1 MVQSSDAGATL
12 MSAATG
18 PDALGAPP
26 NGNDRSAMHLTQPLH
41 KALRERPRALA
52 TVCGARRHDFATF
65 VDRVARLA
73 AGLRG
78 LGVQPGD
85 RVGMI
90 ALNSDRYLEYFFGT
104 WWAGAVVNPV
114 NIRWNAKEVA
124 YSLDDCDTRVLLVDD
139 TFVPVAQSL
148 MGLSTSLRTLVHA
161 GDAPTPDGMTGYEA
175 MLASAAPMQ
184 DVVARGDD
192 LAAVM
197 YTGGTTGLPKGV
209 MLTHTNLYTN
219 ALCSVATMPRPEDSV
234 GILAAP
240 MFHVGGFCLAM
251 QLMLRLCPQV
261 ILPGFDELAMLEAIA
276 REKGRETFL
285 VPTMIKRL
293 IEHPRFSAFD
303 VSTLNLIIYGAAPID
318 STLLDEAIRA
328 LPQTNF
334 CQAYGM
340 TELAPVVAVL
350 PPAAHRAVDGRRDK
364 LRSAGVPVPIAE
376 IRIVD
381 GDDNDVPNGTVGEI
395 VARGPMVMRGYWNKP
410 EQTAQALRGG
420 WMHTGDG
427 GYMDDDGYIY
437 VVDRIKDMIVTGGE
451 NVYSAEVENA
461 ILKMPQVAMCAVV
474 GVPDDR
480 WGERVHAVIVLR
492 PGHTLDAQDVVAH
505 CRDEI
510 AGYKCPR
517 SVEFRDELPLSAA
530 GKLQKFVLREPFW
543 AGRARRVN

>member
-1 MVQSSDAGATL
+1 MY
-12 MSAATG
+12 
-18 PDALGAPP
+18 
-26 NGNDRSAMHLTQPLH
+26 LTQPLH
-41 KALRERPRALA
+41 KALRERPQTTA
-52 TVCGARRHDFATF
+52 TICGARRHSFAVF

-73 AGLRG
+73 AALRE
-78 LGVQPGD
+78 LGVQRGD
-85 RVGMI
+85 RVGMM
-90 ALNSDRYLEYFFGT
+90 ALNSDRYLEFFFGT

-139 TFVPVAQSL
+139 QFVPVAKSL
-148 MGLSTSLRTLVHA
+148 KGLSTSLRTLVHA
-161 GDAPTPDGMTGYEA
+161 GDAATPEGMVGYES
-175 MLASAAPMQ
+175 MLSAAAPAQ
-184 DVVARGDD
+184 DVFAAGEDV
-192 LAAVM
+192 AAVM

-234 GILAAP
+234 GIQAAP
-240 MFHVGGFCLAM
+240 MFHVGGFSLSM

-261 ILPGFDELAMLEAIA
+261 ILPGFDELSMLEAIA

-293 IEHPRFSAFD
+293 IEHPRFSEFD

-318 STLLDEAIRA
+318 ATLLDDA
-328 LPQTNF
+328 LRSLPAAQF

-340 TELAPVVAVL
+340 TELSPVVAVL
-350 PPAAHRAVDGRRDK
+350 PPAAHRAVDGKRDK
-364 LRSAGVPVPIAE
+364 LRSAGRPVPIAE

-381 GDDNDVPNGTVGEI
+381 ENDAEVPNGTVGEI

-410 EQTAQALRGG
+410 DQTAQALRNG

-480 WGERVHAVIVLR
+480 WGERVHAVIVTR
-492 PGHTLDAQDVVAH
+492 PGQSLDADAVIAH

-543 AGRARRVN
+543 KGRTRRVN